1 MADSNK
7 PLVRQGFTVKDEPLT
22 RQGFTV
28 TGDQSRRAI
37 IGDAYVDGMLGKIN
51 AFDYEWQHFLNDQLW
66 GRTWARGILQHQQL
80 SLINL
85 AMLAGMGRMEEF
97 ELHFRIA
104 LLRTKVPLIQLRE
117 VLLHI
122 GLYCGVPIGRDCFA
136 IARRV
141 LEEENID
148 LSVLDEPGNP

>member
-1 MADSNK
+1 MADK
-7 PLVRQGFTVKDEPLT
+7 KEPRARQGFTVKDEPLT
-22 RQGFTV
+22 AQGFTV
-28 TGDQSRRAI
+28 KGDLSRRAI
-37 IGDAYVDGMLGKIN
+37 IGDAYVDGMLAKIN
-51 AFDYEWQHFLNDQLW
+51 PFDHEWQRYLSDQLW
-66 GRTWARGILQHQQL
+66 GRTWERGILEHRQL

-104 LLRTKVPLIQLRE
+104 LLTTKVPLVQLRE

-136 IARRV
+136 IARHV
-141 LEEENID
+141 LEEEKID
-148 LSVLDEPGNP
+148 VSALDEPGNP

>member
-1 MADSNK
+1 MADKNK

-51 AFDYEWQHFLNDQLW
+51 AFDHEWQHYLNDQLW

-136 IARRV
+136 IARHV

>member
-1 MADSNK
+1 MADKNK
-7 PLVRQGFTVKDEPLT
+7 PRARQGFTVKDEPLT

-28 TGDQSRRAI
+28 KGDLSRRAI
-37 IGDAYVDGMLGKIN
+37 IGDEYVDGMLGKIN
-51 AFDYEWQHFLNDQLW
+51 AFDHEWQHYLNDQLW
-66 GRTWARGILQHQQL
+66 GRTWERGILAHQQL

-136 IARRV
+136 IARHV
-141 LEEENID
+141 LEEEQID
-148 LSVLDEPGNP
+148 VSVLDEAGNP